1 MPESNAELSSNN
13 VGRDASKHQGDSL
26 AKAKRTIQYM
36 IDPRTGPQPG
46 HLRTRAI
53 LRSLRYITIFV
64 FLRLVR
70 YAKYAVIGALTAA
83 VSGTAVGSIV
93 SGAAF
98 LVAPTGILGG
108 AGVGLLWAIGRFGW
122 RRARA
127 RMQRGGQDETADPR
141 KDERE
146 DAGDLYGQ
154 NIRRQVTKI
163 GSMVSVFGSST
174 VTPVAKLWLKS
185 VGSASNA
192 KYPQ

>member
-1 MPESNAELSSNN
+1 MPPFRWIVCDQLAVPALH
-13 VGRDASKHQGDSL
+13 RLDIAAAASCL
-26 AKAKRTIQYM
+26 AQ
-36 IDPRTGPQPG
+36 
-46 HLRTRAI
+46 
-53 LRSLRYITIFV
+53 
-64 FLRLVR
+64 
-70 YAKYAVIGALTAA
+70 ALTWRLNCLLRH
-83 VSGTAVGSIV
+83 
-93 SGAAF
+93 AAF
-98 LVAPTGILGG
+98 FRHAAFSRSVAC
-108 AGVGLLWAIGRFGW
+108 V
-122 RRARA
+122 
-127 RMQRGGQDETADPR
+127 QHVGGQDETADPR